1 MKLPQ
6 LLHGSILLLLCLA
19 PSSSSHQ
26 ANAFCCL
33 TNNFPTT
40 TATSSLQAFKW
51 PTLSNPFDNVVNDDT
66 IVDQSSQ
73 RNGLDPN
80 YPWRFEG
87 RFIFRPSLVRV
98 SNSIPPSVPPA
109 ATTLVSLFGYTLGGS
124 VILEYDIS
132 PVGPYTEY
140 VTMGG
145 IVALGKVDIGNQR
158 RGILGLGQWGTNLYV
173 STQNA
178 ENVCK
183 QVWGVPAQVAT
194 IKLNESGENL
204 IDGTSEDGNND
215 GFILSGWDNA
225 RLLKQNNDDDGRD
238 DATIITTAKR
248 YGNIPIYWTPTIK
261 ALWAPLLFP
270 GNFGIENRNK
280 EEEDMPLLP
289 LHQLRL
295 SASAIRIKKCCRI
308 ISNNLQ
314 IKGKDEVP
322 LGIALVVD
330 NVLIEIS
337 ERIKAGV

>member
-1 MKLPQ
+1 MVEVEVKLRP
-6 LLHGSILLLLCLA
+6 LFHCSVKLRPLFHCSILLLLCLA
-19 PSSSSHQ
+19 PSYQ
-26 ANAFCCL
+26 AYAL
-33 TNNFPTT
+33 TT
-40 TATSSLQAFKW
+40 TTSSLQAFKR
-51 PTLSNPFDNVVNDDT
+51 PTLSNPFDNVVNDEI
-66 IVDQSSQ
+66 IVDKSQ

-98 SNSIPPSVPPA
+98 SSSSA
-109 ATTLVSLFGYTLGGS
+109 QATTLLSLFGYTLGGS

-140 VTMGG
+140 VVMGG
-145 IVALGKVDIGNQR
+145 LVALGNVDIGNER

-173 STQNA
+173 STQIA
-178 ENVCK
+178 ENICK

-194 IKLNESGENL
+194 INLNESGEVL
-204 IDGTSEDGNND
+204 VDGSLDSND
-215 GFILSGWDNA
+215 GFILSGWENA
-225 RLLKQNNDDDGRD
+225 RLLKNNNDDNN
-238 DATIITTAKR
+238 AAKR

-270 GNFGIENRNK
+270 GEFGTNK
-280 EEEDMPLLP
+280 KEKDEESLLLP
-289 LHQLRL
+289 LHKLRL
-295 SASAIRIKKCCRI
+295 SASAVRLNKCRRI

-314 IKGKDEVP
+314 IKGNEEVP

-337 ERIKAGV
+337 KRITADV

>member
-1 MKLPQ
+1 
-6 LLHGSILLLLCLA
+6 
-19 PSSSSHQ
+19 
-26 ANAFCCL
+26 
-33 TNNFPTT
+33 
-40 TATSSLQAFKW
+40 LQAFKW
-51 PTLSNPFDNVVNDDT
+51 PTLSNPFDNVVNDEI
-66 IVDQSSQ
+66 IVDQISQ

-87 RFIFRPSLVRV
+87 RFIFRPSLVCV
-98 SNSIPPSVPPA
+98 SSNIPPSVPPA

-140 VTMGG
+140 VNMGG
-145 IVALGKVDIGNQR
+145 ILALGNVDIGNDR

-173 STQNA
+173 STQVA

-194 IKLNESGENL
+194 IKLNESGEYL
-204 IDGTSEDGNND
+204 IDGTSEDDNNE

-225 RLLKQNNDDDGRD
+225 RLLKQSNDDDDERD
-238 DATIITTAKR
+238 NATIITTAKR

-261 ALWAPLLFP
+261 ALWAPLLLP
-270 GNFGIENRNK
+270 GEFGNKNRNK
-280 EEEDMPLLP
+280 EEEGLPLLP
-289 LHQLRL
+289 LHKLRL
-295 SASAIRIKKCCRI
+295 SASALRIKKCCRI

-322 LGIALVVD
+322 LGVALVVD

>member
-1 MKLPQ
+1 MKLRP
-6 LLHGSILLLLCLA
+6 LFHCSILLLLCLA
-19 PSSSSHQ
+19 TSYQ
-26 ANAFCCL
+26 AYAFCPPCRW
-33 TNNFPTT
+33 TCRYP
-40 TATSSLQAFKW
+40 SSLQAFKW
-51 PTLSNPFDNVVNDDT
+51 PTLSNPFDNVVNDEI
-66 IVDQSSQ
+66 IVDKSQ

-98 SNSIPPSVPPA
+98 SSSSA
-109 ATTLVSLFGYTLGGS
+109 QATTLSLFGYTLGGS

-140 VTMGG
+140 VVMGG
-145 IVALGKVDIGNQR
+145 LVALGIVDIGNER

-173 STQNA
+173 STQIA

-194 IKLNESGENL
+194 INLNESGEVL
-204 IDGTSEDGNND
+204 VDGSLDSND
-215 GFILSGWDNA
+215 GFILSGWENA
-225 RLLKQNNDDDGRD
+225 RLLKNDNDDDNN
-238 DATIITTAKR
+238 AAKR

-270 GNFGIENRNK
+270 GEFGTNK
-280 EEEDMPLLP
+280 KEKDVESLLLP
-289 LHQLRL
+289 LHKLRL
-295 SASAIRIKKCCRI
+295 SASAVRIKKCRRI

-314 IKGKDEVP
+314 IKGNEEVP

-337 ERIKAGV
+337 ERITADV

>member
-1 MKLPQ
+1 MKQRPLF
-6 LLHGSILLLLCLA
+6 HCSILLLLCLA
-19 PSSSSHQ
+19 TSPSYQ
-26 ANAFCCL
+26 AYAFCCL
-33 TNNFPTT
+33 TNLPLTT
-40 TATSSLQAFKW
+40 TTSSLQAFKW
-51 PTLSNPFDNVVNDDT
+51 PALSNPFDNVVNDEI
-66 IVDQSSQ
+66 IVDKSQ

-98 SNSIPPSVPPA
+98 SSSSSA
-109 ATTLVSLFGYTLGGS
+109 QATTLLSLFGYTLGGS

-140 VTMGG
+140 VVMGG
-145 IVALGKVDIGNQR
+145 LVALGNVDIGNER

-173 STQNA
+173 STQIA

-194 IKLNESGENL
+194 INLNESGEVL
-204 IDGTSEDGNND
+204 VDGSLDSND
-215 GFILSGWDNA
+215 GFILSGWENA
-225 RLLKQNNDDDGRD
+225 RLLKNDNDDDNN
-238 DATIITTAKR
+238 AAKR

-270 GNFGIENRNK
+270 GEFGTNK
-280 EEEDMPLLP
+280 KEKDEESLLLP
-289 LHQLRL
+289 LHKLRL
-295 SASAIRIKKCCRI
+295 SASAVRIKKCRRI

-314 IKGKDEVP
+314 IKGNEAVP

-337 ERIKAGV
+337 ERITADV

>member
-1 MKLPQ
+1 MKKMAAVVK
-6 LLHGSILLLLCLA
+6 LLHCSILLLLCLA
-19 PSSSSHQ
+19 TSSLYQ
-26 ANAFCCL
+26 AYAFCCL
-33 TNNFPTT
+33 TNLPLTT
-40 TATSSLQAFKW
+40 TTSSLQALKW
-51 PTLSNPFDNVVNDDT
+51 PTLSNPFDNGVNDEI
-66 IVDQSSQ
+66 IVDQSQ

-98 SNSIPPSVPPA
+98 SSSSAP
-109 ATTLVSLFGYTLGGS
+109 ATTLLSLFGYTLGGS

-145 IVALGKVDIGNQR
+145 IVALGNVNIGNER

-194 IKLNESGENL
+194 IKLNESGEYL
-204 IDGTSEDGNND
+204 VDGSEDSYND
-215 GFILSGWDNA
+215 GFILSGWENT
-225 RLLKQNNDDDGRD
+225 RLLKNNNERD
-238 DATIITTAKR
+238 AKITILTAKR
-248 YGNIPIYWTPTIK
+248 YGNIPIFWTPTIK
-261 ALWAPLLFP
+261 ALWAPILFP
-270 GNFGIENRNK
+270 GEFGMKK
-280 EEEDMPLLP
+280 EEEEEEEILP
-289 LHQLRL
+289 LHKLRL
-295 SASAIRIKKCCRI
+295 SASAVRIKKCRRI

-314 IKGKDEVP
+314 IEGGKDELP

-337 ERIKAGV
+337 EQITAGV